1 MFVDSKLYRKFTKH
15 THEISCVAIS
25 SHPYHL
31 AIGSLRG
38 GVQFVAKKK
47 TTITLLQSFSIASVR
62 FSQDNSLLAVA
73 SLDGHV
79 GVWQTSNLLNG
90 SAKADWHDAFED
102 ISGTFSRYYY
112 YYYNSELI
120 STTPTFSTTGTRVTD
135 IVFSPSNTFL
145 AISCWSGSVY
155 LYHAKRSYQR
165 LCILYRD
172 RVSDPP
178 HAIMMTSSS
187 KDVDNTT
194 TTTSLPSLDDTGSL
208 RGGTYVLFSKHERR
222 MYVSFDD
229 RLVRY
234 DRCRDTNR
242 FREHVLVPSSTS
254 SIRGT

>member
-90 SAKADWHDAFED
+90 SAKADWHDALED
-102 ISGTFSRYYY
+102 TS
-112 YYYNSELI
+112 
-120 STTPTFSTTGTRVTD
+120 GTRVTD

-187 KDVDNTT
+187 KDFDYTT

-254 SIRGT
+254 SIRGTYLYCTFSRKRFHTPKKKQACA

>member
-1 MFVDSKLYRKFTKH
+1 MFLDGKLCRKFTKH

-38 GVQFVAKKK
+38 GVQFLVKKRP
-47 TTITLLQSFSIASVR
+47 TITLLQSFSIASVK
-62 FSQDNSLLAVA
+62 FSYDDSLLAVA

-79 GVWQTSNLLNG
+79 GVWQTSKLVSG
-90 SAKADWHDAFED
+90 SARAEWHDTLD
-102 ISGTFSRYYY
+102 DTS
-112 YYYNSELI
+112 
-120 STTPTFSTTGTRVTD
+120 GTRVTD

-145 AISCWSGSVY
+145 AIACWSGSVY

-187 KDVDNTT
+187 SSSSSDYKSSNSNGN
-194 TTTSLPSLDDTGSL
+194 TTTSLPTLDATGSL
-208 RGGTYVLFSKHERR
+208 RGGT
-222 MYVSFDD
+222 
-229 RLVRY
+229 
-234 DRCRDTNR
+234 
-242 FREHVLVPSSTS
+242 
-254 SIRGT
+254 